1 MDPLLHE
8 YEYGETP
15 PLTVI
20 SIDPVEFP
28 VQRTSVTEYVN
39 CKGVGTSSNTSIE
52 STTKQFFASNI

>member
-1 MDPLLHE
+1 MYE

-28 VQRTSVTEYVN
+28 AQRTSVTEYVN
-39 CKGVGTSSNTSIE
+39 CKGVGTSANTSIE
-52 STTKQFFASNI
+52 STTKQLFASTI